1 MIKNNFNDELEMF
14 NNSKTFELH
23 KKVEKE
29 VKEREKPIDPRDIFN
44 KKIKGTKNKSNYKR
58 SMVDLKSSSKS
69 KMTQLV
75 L

>member
-29 VKEREKPIDPRDIFN
+29 VKEKEKPVDPRDMFG
-44 KKIKGTKNKSNYKR
+44 KKIKGTKNKSHYKK
-58 SMVDLKSSSKS
+58 SMVDLKSSSKRS
-69 KMTQLV
+69 VPTV
-75 L
+75 Y